1 MKQGFDQKLVN
12 EKLEKVEKLVTRVD
26 LLQKKDQEQKIQN
39 TFQWYWHILDY
50 QALLLLIA
58 KTGTSSKPA
67 NLWSQFFLI
76 KHVLMEFHWVVTYF
90 TYVNDSYHNLINQ
103 LNVINEAVLKVLCY
117 FQFLKNTKYVRI
129 VLNHF
134 W

>member
-67 NLWSQFFLI
+67 NL
-76 KHVLMEFHWVVTYF
+76 
-90 TYVNDSYHNLINQ
+90 
-103 LNVINEAVLKVLCY
+103 
-117 FQFLKNTKYVRI
+117 
-129 VLNHF
+129 
-134 W
+134 